1 MDHDTRATPAKQRT
15 HAKGTVRVAH
25 AKMNEEIMPTK
36 TVKEEAEQLVRD
48 LPEDATWDDLMQK
61 IYARQAIQS
70 GLEDSEAGRT
80 MDVKEVRKKFG
91 LAP

>member
-1 MDHDTRATPAKQRT
+1 MLT
-15 HAKGTVRVAH
+15 
-25 AKMNEEIMPTK
+25 TK
-36 TVKEEAEQLVRD
+36 VKEEAEHLIRD

-61 IYARQAIQS
+61 IYVHQAIEA

-91 LAP
+91 LRVISLKESRVYKPSEITL

>member
-1 MDHDTRATPAKQRT
+1 
-15 HAKGTVRVAH
+15 
-25 AKMNEEIMPTK
+25 MNEETMPTK
-36 TVKEEAEQLVRD
+36 TVKEEAAQLVRD

-61 IYARQAIQS
+61 IYARQAIES